1 MGVTRE
7 LAPEHPDV
15 TRRRLWVTLLSWA
28 PGHATMRR
36 LALASLCA
44 NIVLVVTGGLVRLT
58 GSGLGCP
65 TWPRCT
71 AESFVAHDALGVNG
85 FIEFGNRMLTF
96 VLAAIAVA
104 TWVAAMRLRP
114 ARRSVRWLATGLLL
128 GIPAQAVIGGVT
140 VLTSLN
146 PWVVS
151 LHLLVSLAIIAAAVR
166 LLRGVDEPDGPATL
180 VVPTATAWLARGT
193 FATAWLVLYVG
204 TVVTGSGPH
213 AGSTEAPR
221 NGLSPAAV
229 SQLHADL
236 VFLLIGLTAGT
247 WLALR
252 AGDGPAGAQ
261 RAARWLLGLELA
273 QGVVGFAQYF
283 TGLPV
288 VLVAIHVFGAALIT
302 AAAAWLLFST
312 HTRGVPTAFSHQH
325 RRYPTG

>member
-7 LAPEHPDV
+7 LTPDRSHAV
-15 TRRRLWVTLLSWA
+15 RRRGPERILAWSPSRQV
-28 PGHATMRR
+28 MRG
-36 LALASLCA
+36 LAVASLCA
-44 NIVLVVTGGLVRLT
+44 NIVLVVTGGAVRLT

-114 ARRSVRWLATGLLL
+114 ARSSLRWLATVLLL
-128 GIPAQAVIGGVT
+128 AIPAQAVVGGVT
-140 VLTSLN
+140 VLTHLN

-151 LHLLVSLAIIAAAVR
+151 LHLLSSLAVIAVAVWLVR
-166 LLRGVDEPDGPATL
+166 RIDEPD
-180 VVPTATAWLARGT
+180 VPSVSAVPSGVAWLARCT
-193 FATAWLVLYVG
+193 FAAAWLVLYVG

-213 AGSTEAPR
+213 AGSAEAPR
-221 NGLSPAAV
+221 NGLSPSSL

-252 AGDGPAGAQ
+252 AADGPPNAQ
-261 RAARWLLGLELA
+261 RAARWLLRLELA
-273 QGVVGFAQYF
+273 QGVVGFVQYA
-283 TGLPV
+283 TDLPV
-288 VLVAIHVFGAALIT
+288 GLVAVHMLGAALVS
-302 AAAAWLLFST
+302 AVAAWLLLAVRERPPRSAV
-312 HTRGVPTAFSHQH
+312 GVVQQT
-325 RRYPTG
+325 

>member
-7 LAPEHPDV
+7 LASEHADV
-15 TRRRLWVTLLSWA
+15 VRRRLRDTVRSWS
-28 PGHATMRR
+28 PEHQTMRR
-36 LALASLCA
+36 LAVASLCA

-96 VLAAIAVA
+96 VLAAVAVA

-114 ARRSVRWLATGLLL
+114 PRTSVRWLATGLLL
-128 GIPAQAVIGGVT
+128 GIPAQAIIGGVT

-151 LHLLVSLAIIAAAVR
+151 LHLLASLAIIAAAVR
-166 LLRGVDEPDGPATL
+166 LVRRVDEPDVAATPTAPA
-180 VVPTATAWLARGT
+180 VPTATAWLARGT

-213 AGSTEAPR
+213 AGSPDAPR
-221 NGLSPAAV
+221 NGLSPASV

-288 VLVAIHVFGAALIT
+288 VLVALHVLGAALVS

-312 HTRGVPTAFSHQH
+312 HLRPA
-325 RRYPTG
+325 RD